1 MPVLA
6 GLPFGGPWELA
17 IILLIVVLVF
27 GVGRLPEVGGAIGKS
42 IREFR
47 RSTKEPDIPD
57 IDEPGPGSPPAE
69 PRAASAPAAAAPDT
83 IFCGDCGNGNP
94 RGNKFCSSCGHSL
107 AAPVG

>member
-47 RSTKEPDIPD
+47 RSTKEPDV
-57 IDEPGPGSPPAE
+57 DESGPPSPPPDA
-69 PRAASAPAAAAPDT
+69 PAQSAPAAPVSDT
-83 IFCGDCGNGNP
+83 IFCGDCGNQNP
-94 RGNKFCSSCGHSL
+94 GGNKFCSSCGHAL
-107 AAPVG
+107 AAPVV